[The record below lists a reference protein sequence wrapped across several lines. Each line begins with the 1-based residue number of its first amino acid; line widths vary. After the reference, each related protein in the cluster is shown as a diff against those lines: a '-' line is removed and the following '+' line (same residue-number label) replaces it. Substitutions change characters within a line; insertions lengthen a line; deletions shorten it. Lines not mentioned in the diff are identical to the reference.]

1 SEGLA
6 QLRLPR
12 GSLPGIE
19 GSIADVLAETVSL
32 FALHLFVNSAG
43 VRYLPMLS
51 DREFVLLETHA
62 EGDDTPSG
70 LLRALG
76 LERRRAVARDE
87 IELALLRCGGDVVA
101 RMELAPRAFRIVCV
115 PPDVYMGV
123 GPSRGWGTQEEWT
136 HFDGYQVREKGRLL
150 ALVGGN
156 ARFGGIADLC
166 GISS

>member
-1 SEGLA
+1 MVPNEPLVKIAAGSGQPTSRSA
-6 QLRLPR
+6 PR
-12 GSLPGIE
+12 GRHDCPRPTS
-19 GSIADVLAETVSL
+19 ARVL
-32 FALHLFVNSAG
+32 
-43 VRYLPMLS
+43 R
-51 DREFVLLETHA
+51 
-62 EGDDTPSG
+62 G

-87 IELALLRCGGDVVA
+87 IELALLRRGGDVVA
-101 RMELAPRAFRIVCV
+101 RMGLDPRAFRIVCV

-123 GPSRGWGTQEEWT
+123 GPSRGWGRREEWT

-166 GISS
+166 GISSSDARDNTVVRLAVVRRERLATGLRWLA